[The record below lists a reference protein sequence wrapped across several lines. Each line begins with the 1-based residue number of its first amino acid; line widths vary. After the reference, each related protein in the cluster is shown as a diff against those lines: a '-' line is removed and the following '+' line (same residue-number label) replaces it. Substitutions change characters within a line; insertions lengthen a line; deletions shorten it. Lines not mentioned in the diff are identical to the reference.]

1 MQTSLPTISTFKHP
15 YYIVSPR
22 YVRTSGG
29 VRVLFRLADL
39 INKAGGS
46 AFVFL
51 RPNFNHDLASSPM
64 DVAPFLN
71 HRIADYHFQSGLT
84 PIVVYPE
91 TVRASKLSP
100 PVRVRYLLNYKE
112 LLFQN
117 EPLENDDYLLAFSRA
132 IADQITIDKP
142 TRPLFLPV
150 SDPVFFSPSVETKTR
165 SGGAFYAGKYK
176 YRFGGKTFSITDG
189 MPEITRDRPD
199 SQTPEQIR
207 DLFRRVEFFY
217 CYEDSALALEAILCG
232 CPTVFLPNE
241 HFHNPLGA
249 KELNGFGFA
258 WGASSE
264 QMRHAKDTVAA
275 AREEHLRRLD
285 EIQDQ
290 VRAFM
295 VETQAIAA
303 GRPYEVPFAEGIL
316 KSPGLFRRMLDMGSF
331 LKDVIDDKGLK
342 ETLKIVVKRILA
354 RRFSI

>member
-1 MQTSLPTISTFKHP
+1 MNSFKHP

-51 RPNFNHDLASSPM
+51 WPYFNHELASSPM

-71 HRIADYHFQSGLT
+71 RRIVDYHFQNGLT

-91 TVRASKLSP
+91 TVRASKFAP
-100 PVRVRYLLNYKE
+100 PVRVRYLLNYNE
-112 LLFQN
+112 LLFRN
-117 EPLENDDYLLAFSRA
+117 EPLEADDYILAFSQA
-132 IADQITIDKP
+132 IDEQIRLDKP
-142 TRPLFLPV
+142 RRTIFLPV
-150 SDPVFFSPSVETKTR
+150 SDPVFFCPPSELVRR
-165 SGGAFYAGKYK
+165 SGGAFYAGKFK
-176 YRFGGKTFSITDG
+176 YHFGGKTFPITDG

-207 DLFRRVEFFY
+207 LLFQRSEFFY

-241 HFHNPLGA
+241 HFQKPLGG
-249 KELNGFGFA
+249 KELNGLGYA
-258 WGASSE
+258 WGASAE
-264 QMRHAKDTVAA
+264 QMRHAQDTVVA

-285 EIQDQ
+285 EIQGQ
-290 VRAFM
+290 IQAFM
-295 VETQAIAA
+295 IDTQAIAA
-303 GRPYEVPFAEGIL
+303 HRPYAVPFAYDFL
-316 KSPGLFRRMLDMGSF
+316 KPPSF
-331 LKDVIDDKGLK
+331 LTRLIDTSHFLRDVIDDRGWKG
-342 ETLKIVVKRILA
+342 TLKIVAKRILS